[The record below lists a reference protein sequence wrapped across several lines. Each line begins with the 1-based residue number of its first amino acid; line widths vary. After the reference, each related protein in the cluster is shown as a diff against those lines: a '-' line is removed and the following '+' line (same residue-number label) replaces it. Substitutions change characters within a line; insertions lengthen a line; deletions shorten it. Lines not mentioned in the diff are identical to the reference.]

1 MVFILQIFIIWTLH
15 IFKDRLPVIN
25 ATGERENIVKGL
37 GFAYYNILNIHP
49 FDFILKHDQVIDR
62 DGNVP

>member
-1 MVFILQIFIIWTLH
+1 
-15 IFKDRLPVIN
+15 LPVIN
-25 ATGERENIVKGL
+25 ATGEREKIVKGL

-49 FDFILKHDQVIDR
+49 LDFILKHAQFIDR